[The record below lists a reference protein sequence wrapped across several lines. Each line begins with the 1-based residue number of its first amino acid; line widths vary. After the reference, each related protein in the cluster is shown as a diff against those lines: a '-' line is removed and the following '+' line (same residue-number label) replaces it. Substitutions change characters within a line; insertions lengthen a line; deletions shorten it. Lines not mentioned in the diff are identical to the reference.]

1 MSKVESAESIIATAN
16 SYFVDEDYDTAL
28 VKFNEAID
36 LDNSNSDYFAKRSFC
51 QFKLDNFTEAMADA
65 KKGIALDPQNPR
77 AHFRKGM
84 AAFSLEEFESAKEAF
99 EKAQQLAP
107 SAQHKT
113 WIRKC
118 EAELADGDKDGADE
132 SSEDMDIV
140 KPPQTTVKQTHQLD
154 GPPPLEPDTKQTKK
168 SPVDDGLPPPLEP
181 DVPLKTTN
189 PAPSPA
195 PVQQQPGQSQ
205 SKVRYE
211 WYQTETHVSVSIFLK
226 NVKKEDAN
234 IVIKPESL
242 SVEVKLPTSG
252 SEYQLNIG
260 LSDKVI
266 PEESSTSILGSKIE
280 IKMKK
285 TRTAKW
291 PSLEN
296 SGGQIQS
303 WDIVADN
310 KPEKG
315 LSYPSSSKHGSK
327 DWDALSREQPDEK
340 LEGEAALNKVFAD
353 IYKGASDEQ
362 RMAMQKSFQESGGTV
377 LSTNWDEVGKG
388 EVKGHPPKGMDMHQW
403 KELHT

>member
-1 MSKVESAESIIATAN
+1 
-16 SYFVDEDYDTAL
+16 
-28 VKFNEAID
+28 
-36 LDNSNSDYFAKRSFC
+36 
-51 QFKLDNFTEAMADA
+51 
-65 KKGIALDPQNPR
+65 
-77 AHFRKGM
+77 M

-99 EKAQQLAP
+99 QNAQRLAP
-107 SAQHKT
+107 SSQHKT

-118 EAELADGDKDGADE
+118 DAELADDKDGSGE

-140 KPPQTTVKQTHQLD
+140 KPQQTASQQTAPQQTAQFD
-154 GPPPLEPDTKQTKK
+154 GPPPLEPDVTKPSQK
-168 SPVDDGLPPPLEP
+168 SHVDGPPPLEP
-181 DVPLKTTN
+181 DVPLRTTK
-189 PAPSPA
+189 PASSPA
-195 PVQQQPGQSQ
+195 PQPTQTQ

-211 WYQTETHVSVSIFLK
+211 WYQTESHISVSIFLK

-234 IVIKPESL
+234 ITIKPESL
-242 SVEVKLPTSG
+242 SVEVKLPTTE
-252 SEYQLNIG
+252 SEYQLNIT
-260 LSDKVI
+260 LSDKVV
-266 PEESSTSILGSKIE
+266 PEESTTSILGSKIE

-285 TRTAKW
+285 TRLAKW

-303 WDIVADN
+303 WDIVADQ
-310 KPEKG
+310 KKEKG
-315 LSYPSSSKHGSK
+315 LSYPSSSKHGAK
-327 DWDALSREQPDEK
+327 DWDALSRAQPEEQ

-362 RMAMQKSFQESGGTV
+362 RRAMQKSFQESGGTV